1 MKLNKNGILVKWYA
15 MGRRLI
21 NSVFNFKLKLLLF
34 SIICFFFLDNKVAM
48 LLLGHYPTSS
58 QTPYSNPYYNFL
70 PLEL

>member
-34 SIICFFFLDNKVAM
+34 SIICFFFLDNNKVAM
-48 LLLGHYPTSS
+48 LLLLSIP
-58 QTPYSNPYYNFL
+58 QFQNNP
-70 PLEL
+70 